1 MIEKIIDWS
10 SKNRL
15 IVLFAYVLLVGY
27 GIYCAA
33 NLPVDAI
40 PDLSENQVI
49 VFTEYMGRS
58 PQIVEDQVT
67 YPIVSALQGLPEVK
81 AVRGSSMFGMSF
93 VFVIFGDNTDL
104 YFARTRVLERLST
117 VKTQL
122 PGGVTPT
129 LGPDGTGVGHVFW
142 YTLDSKQH
150 DLGTLRS
157 IQDWYVRYKLASVE
171 GVAEVASIG
180 GFVKQYQVDIDPV
193 KLRAYNVSTSDVASA
208 IQRSNS
214 EVGGKLIE
222 SSSAEY
228 FIRGQGYIKSV
239 GDIENTVVSNQS
251 GIPVLIK
258 NIGSVQLGGDIRRGS
273 LEKNGKG
280 EAVGG
285 IVVMRS
291 GQNAQEV
298 IDRVKEK
305 IKEIT
310 PGLPEGVTIV
320 PSYDRSILIKEAVG
334 TLQRALW
341 EAGIVV
347 SIMVAIFLL
356 HFRSIVRILIELPVS
371 VLLSFILMYT
381 FGITSNIM
389 SLGGIILAVG
399 VIVDSSIVMV
409 ENAYR
414 NIAKELAEKGTLTV
428 DDYKRISIKS
438 AKQVGRAIFFSELII
453 LVSFLPV
460 FLLTGQEGKLFKPLA
475 FTKSFVMLSSA
486 VVVITLIPVLMT
498 YLMRG
503 NFRSEDKNPVTHF
516 FNRIYAP
523 VIHWVLNHRKLTI
536 AINVIALLITIPM
549 IMSTGSEFMPPLDE
563 GSILY
568 MPVTLPNASITEV
581 NRILQEQDRII
592 MSVPEVHH
600 VLGKG
605 GRAETAT
612 DNAPLSMIETIILL
626 KPKDQWR
633 AGITKNDIIQELDK
647 KLQIPGVRNG
657 WTQPIINRI
666 NMLATGVRTDIG
678 FKIFGPNLD
687 TLEYLAIKAEALL
700 KTVNGAADV
709 VADRVQ
715 NGYYLDIQ
723 IKREAVARYGVNIAD
738 LQDIIETAIGGQNL
752 SVIVEGRMRFPIR
765 VRYNRENRDNIDELK
780 SLIIPVG
787 NSGRVS
793 SVESMYSS
801 GAGGSYQSSSIGGG
815 SSMGSSG
822 GGSGSAGVGG
832 SMGGGTSGSASGSGS
847 GAGLGAGSMGSGSG
861 GNAGSMGPGGNG
873 SGAPSAELSG
883 GTSLTQTN
891 SYGKTYL
898 PLSQLA
904 DINIVTGPPMISS
917 ENGML
922 RSLVFMNAR
931 GRDMGGVMDD
941 SKAMIEKNLRLP
953 TGYTYSWSGTYE
965 SKIRAQRTITIIMPV
980 VFVIIFLMLFFT
992 FKDAKEAGVVM
1003 LSVPFALIGGMY
1015 MTYFMGYNF
1024 SVAVWVGFIALYGIA
1039 VETGVVMVIYLHEA
1053 LDHRIRDHQ
1062 SGKRGALTKK
1072 DIYEATV
1079 EGSVLRLRPK
1089 LMTVFTAMIALV
1101 PIMWSTGTGSDVMKP
1116 LTAPM
1121 VGGLLTSA
1129 VHVLVVTPILFAYMK
1144 ERALSKGKLEISKMA
1159 GFMKEA

>member
-1 MIEKIIDWS
+1 MIEKVIDWS
-10 SKNRL
+10 SKNRF
-15 IVLFAYVLLVGY
+15 IVLMAYVLLTGF
-27 GIYCAA
+27 GIYCVV

-81 AVRGSSMFGMSF
+81 AVRANSMFGMSF
-93 VFVIFGDNTDL
+93 VFVIFNDNTDT
-104 YFARTRVLERLST
+104 YFARNRVLERLST
-117 VKTQL
+117 VQNQL
-122 PGGVTPT
+122 PSGVTPT

-142 YTLDSKQH
+142 YTVEGNKYDT
-150 DLGTLRS
+150 GTLRS
-157 IQDWYVRYKLASVE
+157 VQDWYIRYKLAAVE

-180 GFVKQYQVDIDPV
+180 GFVKQYQVDIDPI
-193 KLRAYNVSTSDVASA
+193 KLRAYNISTSDVVSA

-214 EVGGKLIE
+214 EVGGKIIE
-222 SSSAEY
+222 SSDAEY
-228 FIRGQGYIKSV
+228 FVRGQGYIKSIS
-239 GDIENTVVSNQS
+239 DIENSVVSNQS

-258 NIGSVQLGGDIRRGS
+258 NIGTVQLGGDIRRGS
-273 LEKNGKG
+273 LDKNGLG

-285 IVVMRS
+285 IIVMRS
-291 GQNAQEV
+291 GQNAQQV

-310 PGLPEGVTIV
+310 PGLPEGVSIV
-320 PSYDRSILIKEAVG
+320 PVYDRSTLIKEAVG
-334 TLQRALW
+334 TLERALW
-341 EAGIVV
+341 EAAIIV
-347 SIMVAIFLL
+347 SLMVALFLL

-371 VLLSFILMYT
+371 VLLSFILMYL

-414 NIAKELAEKGTLTV
+414 NIARELEVKGHLTT
-428 DDYKRISIKS
+428 DDYKRISISS

-460 FLLTGQEGKLFKPLA
+460 FLLTGQEGRLFKPLA
-475 FTKSFVMLSSA
+475 FTKTFVMFSSA
-486 VVVITLIPVLMT
+486 LVVITLIPVLMT
-498 YLMRG
+498 FLMRG
-503 NFRSEDKNPVTHF
+503 KFRSENSNPVTSF
-516 FNRIYAP
+516 FNRIYEP

-536 AINVIALLITIPM
+536 SLNVIALLITIPM

-581 NRILQEQDRII
+581 NRILREQDQII
-592 MSVPEVHH
+592 KTVPEVSE
-600 VLGKG
+600 VLGKA

-612 DNAPLSMIETIILL
+612 DNAPLSMIETIIIL
-626 KPKDQWR
+626 KPKSDWR
-633 AGITKNDIIQELDK
+633 PGITKNDIIQELDK

-687 TLEYLAIKAEALL
+687 TLESYAIKAEGIL
-700 KTVNGAADV
+700 KTVNGATDV

-715 NGYYLDIQ
+715 NGYYLDIR
-723 IKREAVARYGVNIAD
+723 IKRDAAARYGVNIAD
-738 LQDIIETAIGGQNL
+738 LQSIIETAIGGENL
-752 SVIVEGRMRFPIR
+752 SIILDGRMRFPIR
-765 VRYNRENRDNIDELK
+765 VRYEREYRDNIDELK
-780 SLIIPVG
+780 QLIIPVNTSGYSSSITGSNSSNTGGSINSGSQMPGSGSSVSANSGSSGMSGMGGSTGSTSLGSLG
-787 NSGRVS
+787 NSGNAPPTGS
-793 SVESMYSS
+793 SS
-801 GAGGSYQSSSIGGG
+801 GS
-815 SSMGSSG
+815 
-822 GGSGSAGVGG
+822 
-832 SMGGGTSGSASGSGS
+832 
-847 GAGLGAGSMGSGSG
+847 
-861 GNAGSMGPGGNG
+861 
-873 SGAPSAELSG
+873 
-883 GTSLTQTN
+883 SLTQ
-891 SYGKTYL
+891 SDPSAKTYL
-898 PLSQLA
+898 PLSDLA
-904 DINIVTGPPMISS
+904 DIDVVTGSPMISS

-922 RSLVFMNAR
+922 RSLVYMNAR
-931 GRDMGGVMDD
+931 GRDMGSVMDD
-941 SKAMIEKNLRLP
+941 AKEVIIKNLNLP
-953 TGYTYSWSGTYE
+953 SGYSYSWSGQYE

-980 VFVIIFLMLFFT
+980 VFLLIFLLLFFT
-992 FKDAKEAGVVM
+992 FKDYKEAGVVM

-1015 MTYFMGYNF
+1015 MTWFLGYNF

-1053 LDHRIRDHQ
+1053 LDRRIRGHLDG
-1062 SGKRGALTKK
+1062 SRGAITKQ
-1072 DIYEATV
+1072 DIYDATV

-1089 LMTVFTAMIALV
+1089 LMTVFTAMIGLV

-1121 VGGLLTSA
+1121 IGGLLTSA

-1144 ERALSKGKLEISKMA
+1144 ERALKKGKLEISKMA
-1159 GFMKEA
+1159 NFMKEA